1 MISAEVIAEFDTP
14 WIDNIISQYDRQ
26 LYDKIEALS
35 SKKKVYTDLIWTKLF
50 KNYRV
55 SLLKIHDSQTIR
67 DAIMHILTVT
77 LDTDEV
83 EIVDTLTDSY
93 FPRRA
98 GAEPRTAASTTLI
111 PPPTLGVSS
120 AHTPSSA
127 GLPQDHLAR

>member
-98 GAEPRTAASTTLI
+98 SIDPAQQLLQRLYPH
-111 PPPTLGVSS
+111 PP
-120 AHTPSSA
+120 
-127 GLPQDHLAR
+127 